1 MRCGFRVP
9 VVLLTALALF
19 SALPALANGDTIN
32 VGLFGE
38 PDFLDP
44 HMAAS
49 VGVPLLENVYES
61 LVFTYRDTNEI
72 VPVLAER
79 WTVSED
85 GLVYTFYLRK
95 GVRFHDGTEMTA
107 RDVKASFERISA
119 MKTGAYWVL
128 SHLEEIRI
136 IDDYTVEMRIRP
148 GGPPFIQGISM
159 VKIVSADAIAQH
171 DQDGDLARAW
181 LNEHSAGTGPYKIE
195 AWLRGDRVILTKFD
209 DYWQG
214 WDGPHFSRANMLV
227 IPEASTQQLM
237 LERGE
242 LDIAMR
248 FPVRAPQQL
257 ERNPNITVIREPGV
271 RVLSF
276 RMNYQAG
283 PTADP
288 RVRKAMAYAFD
299 YNAFARAMDDTF
311 RPPESLVPLVFL
323 GGEGPKYPYTYDI
336 DKARALLQEAGYTNR
351 NPMHVYIDVLA
362 GDQAQLLGA
371 QILQAGLRR
380 TGLADATIRE
390 NEWAPMLDALVRWGE
405 TRDPATARNV
415 FGLYTPPRF
424 PDAYSYF
431 WYLYHTDAQG
441 GSGRNLMYY
450 ENPAVDQLID
460 AAALATDQSEQ
471 LRLYREAARIILE
484 DAPDIILGM
493 QEKIYLIRSDLEGFY
508 VHPTWYPA
516 VHIYGM
522 SRK

>member
-1 MRCGFRVP
+1 MRCRFTMFVM
-9 VVLLTALALF
+9 LLVATAA
-19 SALPALANGDTIN
+19 AWAPTGLANEDTIN

-79 WTVSED
+79 WDVSSD

-95 GVRFHDGTEMTA
+95 GVLFHDGTEMTA
-107 RDVKASFERISA
+107 ADVQTSFERIA
-119 MKTGAYWVL
+119 EMKTGAYWVL
-128 SHLEEIRI
+128 SHLEDMRI
-136 IDDYTVEMRIRP
+136 IDDYTIEMRIRP
-148 GGPPFIQGISM
+148 GGPPFIQAISM
-159 VKIVSADAIAQH
+159 VKIISADAIERH
-171 DQDGDLARAW
+171 ERNGDLARAW
-181 LNEHSAGTGPYKIE
+181 LNENSAGTGPYVIE
-195 AWLRGDRVILTKFD
+195 SWLRGDRVVLTKFD

-248 FPVRAPQQL
+248 FPVRAPEQL
-257 ERNPNITVIREPGV
+257 ERNRNITVIREPGV
-271 RVLSF
+271 RILSF
-276 RMNYQAG
+276 RLNYQAG

-288 RVRKAMAYAFD
+288 RVRKAMAHAFD
-299 YNAFARAMDDTF
+299 YNGFARAMDNTF
-311 RPPESLVPLVFL
+311 RAPESIIPLVFL
-323 GGEGPKYPYTYDI
+323 GGEGPDYPYTHDVN
-336 DKARALLQEAGYTNR
+336 KARTLLEEAGYSTRNR
-351 NPMHVYIDVLA
+351 MHVHIDVLA

-380 TGLADATIRE
+380 TGVAEATIRE
-390 NEWAPMLDALVRWGE
+390 NEWAPMLDALVQWGE
-405 TRDPATARNV
+405 TRDPETARNV

-431 WYLYHTDAQG
+431 WYMFHTDAQG

-450 ENPAVDQLID
+450 ENETVDQLID
-460 AAALATDQSEQ
+460 AAALSGDQAEQ
-471 LRLYREAARIILE
+471 LQLYREAAELILA

-493 QEKIYLIRSDLEGFY
+493 QEKIYLVRSELKGFY

-516 VHIYGM
+516 VHIYGL
-522 SRK
+522 SR